1 MSLASGEET
10 PALGAEHEAVLL
22 LARRWRIRFEA
33 VLPLASATLFSK
45 YIHIHLFKKHLCHL
59 KGAVNGGQ

>member
-22 LARRWRIRFEA
+22 LAARRWRIRFEA

-45 YIHIHLFKKHLCHL
+45 YIHIHLFKKHL
-59 KGAVNGGQ
+59 